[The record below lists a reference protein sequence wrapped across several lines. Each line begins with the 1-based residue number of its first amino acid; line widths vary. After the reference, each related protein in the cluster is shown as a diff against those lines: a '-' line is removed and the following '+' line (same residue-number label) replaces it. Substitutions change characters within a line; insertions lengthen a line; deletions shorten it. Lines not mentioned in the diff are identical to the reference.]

1 MWGDVPKEELLQ
13 LHYRIMG
20 FDEAPYPQ
28 VRETGLT
35 RDFVFRESK
44 RAMEGARGHDTA
56 ILAGI
61 DVDIPV
67 LALDLGSSPPERA
80 ARRTRAQVTSAV
92 RQAFQAGVHSIVVS
106 REYTEMQLENLSGV
120 GDAIRELGVRT

>member
-1 MWGDVPKEELLQ
+1 MWADVPPEELLQ
-13 LHYRIMG
+13 LHYRLMNY
-20 FDEAPYPQ
+20 DEAPYHRL
-28 VRETGLT
+28 REAGLK

-44 RAMEGARGHDTA
+44 RAVEGARGSATA
-56 ILAGI
+56 ILSGI

-67 LALDLGSSPPERA
+67 LDLDRGAVPPSQV
-80 ARRTRAQVTSAV
+80 ARRTREDVGRAV
-92 RQAFQAGVHSIVVS
+92 RQAFRAGVHGIVVS